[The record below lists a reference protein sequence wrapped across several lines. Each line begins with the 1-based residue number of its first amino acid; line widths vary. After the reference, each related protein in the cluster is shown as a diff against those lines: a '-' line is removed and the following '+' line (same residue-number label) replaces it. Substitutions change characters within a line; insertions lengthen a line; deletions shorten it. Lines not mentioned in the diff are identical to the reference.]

1 MNPLDLLRE
10 KHGFNMT
17 DKQLQK
23 IVNTCAEIIV
33 MQDHQD
39 FGDEIRKAIDE
50 SGGCSMCG
58 DLDGFSCICEDMEG
72 EE

>member
-33 MQDHQD
+33 MQEYQD
-39 FGDEIRKAIDE
+39 LEDEMRRAIDE
-50 SGGCSMCG
+50 AGGCIRCG

-72 EE
+72 DE